1 MPATVVTARLRRTL
15 GTRSARQDPEV
26 ELMLTVQRG
35 QTEAFEALVE
45 RYWLP
50 VFHRFYR
57 RLHDR
62 QSAEDLTQDVFL
74 RIYRY
79 RHRYRPRAR
88 FATWL
93 YHIAQNVLRN
103 ALRSRRRGSRMKL
116 SVFGE
121 KERESVPEAL
131 LSLGDPPSRSMERA
145 ETARLVRGAVNHLM
159 DRQRLALELH
169 QFHDRSYLEIA
180 AEMDMSPK
188 AAKSLLYRARTQLR
202 EHLVGRIA
210 EIQ

>member
-1 MPATVVTARLRRTL
+1 MPATVATARFRRTL
-15 GTRSARQDPEV
+15 GARSAGQDPEV
-26 ELMLTVQRG
+26 QLMLAVQRG
-35 QTEAFEALVE
+35 QADAFEALVE

-50 VFHRFYR
+50 VFHRFYH

-103 ALRSRRRGSRMKL
+103 ALRSRRRSARVKL
-116 SVFGE
+116 SVFGGT
-121 KERESVPEAL
+121 ERDGVPETL

-145 ETARLVRGAVNHLM
+145 ETARLVRGAVSHLM

-169 QFHDRSYLEIA
+169 QFHDRSYMEIA

-202 EHLVGRIA
+202 EHLIGRIA
-210 EIQ
+210 EMQ